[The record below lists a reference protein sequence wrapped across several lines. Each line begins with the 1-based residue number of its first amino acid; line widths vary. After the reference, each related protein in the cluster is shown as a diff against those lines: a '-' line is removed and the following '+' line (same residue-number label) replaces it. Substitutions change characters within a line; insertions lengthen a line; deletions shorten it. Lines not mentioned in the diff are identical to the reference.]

1 VRLPTIAFTL
11 MLGLTLYGWATEMF
25 GRTAGLLA
33 LFLFMFD
40 PTSLAHGKQ
49 VTSDMATAFF
59 TVFASWAFWRLLRG
73 RGGPI
78 ANLVSCGLATA
89 GALVSKYTS
98 FLLLPVFL
106 ILLVAEAVGRN
117 RKGTLDAPFLRTRI
131 RQAVALGIVVLVLLN
146 AAYLFRGTLTR
157 ADAYA
162 WQSQRLA
169 FLAAVPVPIPLPK
182 VYVQGLDRSA
192 LIQENFESTRGYNYV
207 WGRLDEKGH
216 WYAFPLMLFLKTPLA
231 LFALIGL
238 SAWHRRG
245 RPEDPAGPPPDAA
258 FLFVPFLTVLVFF
271 SFLAE
276 PQLGIR
282 YLLPGLPFLL
292 LYAAAVPI
300 VPTGRRRLV
309 TFGLLAW
316 YALST
321 LSYFPHPMSYFNELI
336 GRRLHAWRYLADSN
350 LDWEDR
356 TRDIER
362 YQARH
367 PERPLVVDPK
377 EPTAGWVLVAANQLV
392 GIHDP
397 ERFRWLRENFQP
409 VEHVGYS
416 YLLFDVTPDRLQE
429 VLARQRARPGE
440 AESR

>member
-1 VRLPTIAFTL
+1 
-11 MLGLTLYGWATEMF
+11 
-25 GRTAGLLA
+25 
-33 LFLFMFD
+33 
-40 PTSLAHGKQ
+40 
-49 VTSDMATAFF
+49 
-59 TVFASWAFWRLLRG
+59 
-73 RGGPI
+73 
-78 ANLVSCGLATA
+78 
-89 GALVSKYTS
+89 
-98 FLLLPVFL
+98 
-106 ILLVAEAVGRN
+106 
-117 RKGTLDAPFLRTRI
+117 
-131 RQAVALGIVVLVLLN
+131 
-146 AAYLFRGTLTR
+146 
-157 ADAYA
+157 
-162 WQSQRLA
+162 
-169 FLAAVPVPIPLPK
+169 
-182 VYVQGLDRSA
+182 
-192 LIQENFESTRGYNYV
+192 
-207 WGRLDEKGH
+207 
-216 WYAFPLMLFLKTPLA
+216 
-231 LFALIGL
+231 
-238 SAWHRRG
+238 
-245 RPEDPAGPPPDAA
+245 
-258 FLFVPFLTVLVFF
+258 
-271 SFLAE
+271 
-276 PQLGIR
+276 
-282 YLLPGLPFLL
+282 L

-300 VPTGRRRLV
+300 APTGRLRLV

-321 LSYFPHPMSYFNELI
+321 LSYFPHPMSYFNELV

-367 PERPLVVDPK
+367 PDRPLVVDPK